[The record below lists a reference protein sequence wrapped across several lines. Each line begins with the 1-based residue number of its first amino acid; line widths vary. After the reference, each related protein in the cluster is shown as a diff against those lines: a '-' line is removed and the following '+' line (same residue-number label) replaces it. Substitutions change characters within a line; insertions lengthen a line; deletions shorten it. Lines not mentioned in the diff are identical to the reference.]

1 MDCLELFLRMHSKVC
16 TRGTMVF
23 CPRQRAEFTV
33 AATPGGFYEKSRMLV
48 AEEEDQRVLAGE
60 WGDRLVRR
68 QVLIAVRASEIER
81 SHSWRAS
88 VGSFFVRR
96 WTFRSSLFSFDFLDG
111 KFDGLMKLYSPFCS
125 SGFWI
130 RRCICSSRPVS
141 SGLGDRPWPF
151 VSHRGDSSPLFSGS
165 PSSTG
170 SNIRKSPAHSCPD
183 RPALVHP
190 PKKFLNSHSP
200 WLLLSNASPSSRPFC
215 GSSSSSRAPSSE
227 PSPEQS
233 DGNPTAVDSEKAHD
247 IILSNSGDGQ
257 DLEKAL
263 DALGAQLTT
272 EFVDGVI
279 KRLRYDEKLA
289 FRFFTWA
296 GNREGGYAH
305 ERQTYNDMIDI
316 LSSTKYKAKQFGV
329 VCDIL
334 DYMKRTNKAAVPVDA
349 LLAIL
354 RAYTEK
360 HLAHVHKFAKKKKIR
375 LKTQPEIPAF
385 NLLLDCL
392 CKCSLPREA
401 EALLQRVKKKLAPDA
416 NTYNILFFGWCRVR
430 DPGKAMKVLEEML
443 QMGHTPENFTYNA
456 AIDAFCSAGM
466 ISEARELFEFM
477 RTKGSTISSPTA
489 KTYAVMIGAL
499 AKANQMD
506 ECFKLLSDM
515 RSSGCLP
522 DVSTYKELIEGLCLV
537 GKLEEAYKL
546 FEEMGKKGYPP
557 DILTYNCFVRVL
569 CDLKKADEALML
581 CERMIELDCEPS
593 VHTYNMLIR
602 MFYEMREPDRASAIW
617 CEMDRRGCQRDVD
630 TYCIMID
637 GLFGCERS
645 DQACLL
651 LGEVIDCGIKLPYK
665 KFDSLLSQLA
675 EIGNLHAIH
684 RLSEH
689 MRRFY
694 NHAMARRFAVSQ
706 KKKSSSL
713 KRM

>member
-1 MDCLELFLRMHSKVC
+1 
-16 TRGTMVF
+16 
-23 CPRQRAEFTV
+23 
-33 AATPGGFYEKSRMLV
+33 
-48 AEEEDQRVLAGE
+48 
-60 WGDRLVRR
+60 
-68 QVLIAVRASEIER
+68 
-81 SHSWRAS
+81 
-88 VGSFFVRR
+88 
-96 WTFRSSLFSFDFLDG
+96 
-111 KFDGLMKLYSPFCS
+111 MKLYSPFCS

-130 RRCICSSRPVS
+130 RRCICGSRPVS
-141 SGLGDRPWPF
+141 GLRDRAWPF
-151 VSHRGDSSPLFSGS
+151 ISCRGVSSPLFSGS
-165 PSSTG
+165 PFSTELNLRPVG
-170 SNIRKSPAHSCPD
+170 SKSPGHSCSD
-183 RPALVHP
+183 RPDLVHP
-190 PKKFLNSHSP
+190 PNFFLNSRSP
-200 WLLLSNASPSSRPFC
+200 WLLLSNTSPSSRPFC
-215 GSSSSSRAPSSE
+215 GSSSSSTAPSSD
-227 PSPEQS
+227 PRSEQS
-233 DGNPTAVDSEKAHD
+233 DENPPVVDSEKAHE
-247 IILSNSGDGQ
+247 IILSNSDGAQ

-263 DALGAQLTT
+263 DALDAP
-272 EFVDGVI
+272 
-279 KRLRYDEKLA
+279 LRRELA

-296 GNREGGYAH
+296 GNQEGGYTH

-334 DYMKRTNKAAVPVDA
+334 DYMKRTNKAAVPVEA
-349 LLAIL
+349 LLGIL

-360 HLAHVHKFAKKKKIR
+360 HLTHVHKFAKKKKIK
-375 LKTQPEIPAF
+375 LKNQPEIHAF
-385 NLLLDCL
+385 NLLLDSL
-392 CKCSLPREA
+392 CKCNLPREA
-401 EALLQRVKKKLAPDA
+401 EALLQRVKNKLAPDA
-416 NTYNILFFGWCRVR
+416 DTYNILFFGWCRVR

-489 KTYAVMIGAL
+489 KTYSVMIVAL

-515 RSSGCLP
+515 RSTGCLP

-537 GKLEEAYKL
+537 GRLEEAYKL
-546 FEEMGKKGYPP
+546 FEEMGNKGYPP
-557 DILTYNCFVRVL
+557 DILTYNCFIRVL

-602 MFYEMREPDRASAIW
+602 MR
-617 CEMDRRGCQRDVD
+617 CQRDVD

-675 EIGNLHAIH
+675 EIGNLHAIQ

-706 KKKSSSL
+706 KKKSVSL
-713 KRM
+713 RRM